1 MEIINKMVNNVPV
14 TIIKTNKFK
23 SVSVTLYFKSPVTK
37 KNMTDRTVLRSIL
50 IESCMKYNTSEKL
63 YMNSLENY
71 DATYSSSS
79 SRYGDYIINSFKVTT
94 LIDKYT
100 KEGNLKNVIDTFC
113 EIIFNPFVND
123 SGFDKDTFNL
133 IVDQKKTELDQIK
146 EESDSYADYML
157 CKSLNQKKAY
167 SYFLE
172 KKYLDEMTPE
182 SLYEEYQT
190 MINNSEVSLVIC
202 GDVDSDPIIDK
213 ITSKISDNKHFNN
226 SLIISNDD
234 EDATFKSIVNK
245 GVGTQSILNIIM
257 YLKNVSDYEL
267 NYVAPIYRVILGGA
281 TSSRLFNTIREKNS
295 LAYYSFARLEKD
307 DSLINVIMGIEKE
320 NYEKALDM
328 SIKIIDSMKNVTEKE
343 VLEAK
348 KEITSALIESQ
359 DSIGNV
365 VSRQYN
371 ADLFGL
377 PNIEEFIQKIN
388 LVTKKE
394 VEELALKIKPS
405 MSHFLEGKHTNG

>member
-23 SVSVTLYFKSPVTK
+23 SVSVALYFKSPVTK

-79 SRYGDYIINSFKVTT
+79 SRYGNYIINSFKVTT

-182 SLYEEYQT
+182 SLYEEYQAI
-190 MINNSEVSLVIC
+190 INNSEVSLIIC
-202 GDVDSDPIIDK
+202 GDVDSDLIIDK
-213 ITSKISDNKHFNN
+213 ITSKISDNKHFNS

-234 EDATFKSIVNK
+234 EDTTFKSVVNK

-328 SIKIIDSMKNVTEKE
+328 SIKIIDGMKNVTEKE

-365 VSRQYN
+365 ISRQYN